1 MAFIHP
7 MVENLAADV
16 NACNSHFG
24 EIVES
29 GRKLREVL
37 MEITRPRE
45 NLPIVEW
52 AEKWVADIPYS
63 PIQGRFRVKNS
74 PMLSAVMEAIASR
87 RIRTVIVVACVQSGK
102 TLAPEIALAFLV
114 ANEPG
119 AAMWLDLTDASA
131 KDQAEGR
138 LRPLFENCEPVKA
151 LFNPD
156 RNKMRNSTMIFS
168 NGMTLWV
175 AGQNNKKNLQRRSLR
190 YVFGD
195 ETWLWEPGRMA
206 EAEARTTAFRHGKCV
221 FMSQGSFEGDD
232 TDKKFKQSSQGEWC
246 FACPSCGDVQ
256 PFEWKH
262 LEWERAPDGAPT
274 RVRLVCRKCGRD
286 FPNSAETRRALN
298 ATGRFVFANP
308 AASHIAGFHWNALAT
323 MDWSDLARQYLAAK
337 AAADKGDISDLTV
350 FYQKRLAE
358 AWKDDSDDQELV
370 SQMVPA
376 GEYSFGDPWSEEG
389 RFDLRRA
396 CAVPAGAEGSEKF
409 PPLRFMTVDVQEGY
423 FYFVVRAWSA
433 GGSSRLIDCGMLQ
446 FFDDVA
452 ARAKQHNVLP
462 VFTFLD
468 CGFNADQVFRFCA
481 ETGFT
486 ALRGTGKNEWQ
497 FRGGAKRYYSPREL
511 VACGNG
517 KFARRHYFSNLRCKD
532 ILAVLR
538 SGRASATW
546 EIPRDAPVNYLKMLS
561 SERRDNLKQVWEQIG
576 QRPNHYFDCE
586 VMNVCAALMLNLV
599 GLKSDGGSQ

>member
-1 MAFIHP
+1 MLGA
-7 MVENLAADV
+7 MWRNLTIFLFV
-16 NACNSHFG
+16 CRLLLGGGLG
-24 EIVES
+24 EATDLAE
-29 GRKLREVL
+29 KLRDEAANGVMSFDDL
-37 MEITRPRE
+37 
-45 NLPIVEW
+45 VG
-52 AEKWVADIPYS
+52 VAT
-63 PIQGRFRVKNS
+63 K
-74 PMLSAVMEAIASR
+74 LSAVFKNGNDIESWTQRFHNLTAGTGVELDRLVSQFVKAKASGVFNASFFDAFSAKG
-87 RIRTVIVVACVQSGK
+87 INLYEPLKEQTGK
-102 TLAPEIALAFLV
+102 SEEELRKLAAEGKLAFSEVEAALV
-114 ANEPG
+114 S
-119 AAMWLDLTDASA
+119 LTS
-131 KDQAEGR
+131 
-138 LRPLFENCEPVKA
+138 
-151 LFNPD
+151 
-156 RNKMRNSTMIFS
+156 
-168 NGMTLWV
+168 
-175 AGQNNKKNLQRRSLR
+175 
-190 YVFGD
+190 
-195 ETWLWEPGRMA
+195 
-206 EAEARTTAFRHGKCV
+206 
-221 FMSQGSFEGDD
+221 
-232 TDKKFKQSSQGEWC
+232 
-246 FACPSCGDVQ
+246 
-256 PFEWKH
+256 
-262 LEWERAPDGAPT
+262 
-274 RVRLVCRKCGRD
+274 
-286 FPNSAETRRALN
+286 

-323 MDWSDLARQYLAAK
+323 MDWADLARQYLAAK

-389 RFDLRRA
+389 KFDLRRA
-396 CAVPAGAEGSEKF
+396 CAVPAGAEGTEKF

-446 FFDDVA
+446 FFDEVA

-546 EIPRDAPVNYLKMLS
+546 EIPRDAPVNYLKMLN

-599 GLKSDGGSQ
+599 GLKPDCGSH